1 MFRYGSGMRSPM
13 LQGPET
19 LPDPVFSESIPRLD
33 RSLLSAGNLKIPHG
47 PAEVFPE
54 RIIQFGEGNF
64 LRGFADWMVDIL
76 NSEGFFQSSV
86 AVVQP
91 VRQGLADLLNE
102 QDGVYTVL
110 LRGIRNG
117 EMADER
123 RIVTS
128 VSRCLDPYEDWAS
141 VVDAAVKPEL
151 RFVISNTTEAGIAYV
166 QESYDGETSPA
177 SFPAKVAALLL
188 ERFNALGG
196 GETGLVFLP
205 CELIDKNGTKLRE
218 YVLRH
223 ARDWNE
229 DEAFVSWIENSC
241 HFLNTLVDRIV
252 PGYPAREVDEL
263 REDLGYEDKLIVA
276 AEIFHLW
283 VIEGP
288 EHLAEEIPF
297 HKAGL
302 NVVWTRDMTS
312 YRSRKVRV
320 LNGAH
325 TSTVP
330 AAFLA
335 GLNTVGEM
343 MDDPD
348 FGPLVRRVVFDEI
361 LPVLQMDEEDKRGYA
376 TAVLERFRNPFVRHE
391 LLSITLNSV
400 SKWKV
405 RVLPSLLDNFEAN
418 GTLPP
423 MLGFSLA
430 AWIRFY
436 DGVPVT
442 ENELRGS
449 RGGVPYPVRD
459 DAPVLAFFAEA
470 WSGFHGSGDL
480 RKLVRSVLANQKLWG
495 RDLTLVEGLPCAVES
510 HLSKI
515 LADGV
520 RNAIP

>member
-1 MFRYGSGMRSPM
+1 MLSPM

-19 LPDPVFSESIPRLD
+19 KPGPAFTQSIPRLD
-33 RSLLSAGNLKIPHG
+33 RSLLRKGDMKIPHG

-64 LRGFADWMVDIL
+64 LRGFADWMVDLL
-76 NSEGFFQSSV
+76 NADGVFQSSV

-91 VRQGLADLLNE
+91 VRHGLADLLNE

-110 LRGIRNG
+110 MRGISQG
-117 EMADER
+117 KMVDER

-141 VVDAAVKPEL
+141 VVDVAVKPEL
-151 RFVISNTTEAGIAYV
+151 RFAISNTTEAGIAYV
-166 QESYDGETSPA
+166 PERYDGASSPA
-177 SFPAKVAALLL
+177 SFPAKVTALLL
-188 ERFNALGG
+188 ERFNTLGG
-196 GETGLVFLP
+196 GDTGLVFLP
-205 CELIDKNGTKLRE
+205 CELIDKNGAKLRE
-218 YVLRH
+218 CVLRH
-223 ARDWNE
+223 ARDWNA
-229 DEAFVSWIENSC
+229 DEAFVQWIENSC

-252 PGYPAREVDEL
+252 PGYPAREADDL
-263 REDLGYEDKLIVA
+263 RGELGYEDKLIVA

-288 EHLAEEIPF
+288 DHLADEIPF

-325 TSTVP
+325 TATVP

-335 GLNTVGEM
+335 GLDTVGEM

-361 LPVLQMDEEDKRGYA
+361 LPVLDMDEADKRGYA
-376 TAVLERFRNPFVRHE
+376 EAVLERFRNPFVRHE

-405 RVLPSLLDNFEAN
+405 RVLPSLIDSFDAN

-423 MLGFSLA
+423 LLVFSLA

-436 DGVPVT
+436 GGAPLS
-442 ENELRGS
+442 ENELRGN
-449 RGGVPYPVRD
+449 RNGVPYPVRD

-470 WSGFHGSGDL
+470 WSGFRGSGDIGRL
-480 RKLVRSVLANQKLWG
+480 TRSVLENQKLWG
-495 RDLTLVEGLPCAVES
+495 RDLTLVDGLASAVES

>member
-1 MFRYGSGMRSPM
+1 MRSPM

-19 LPDPVFSESIPRLD
+19 KPGPAFTQSIPRLD
-33 RSLLSAGNLKIPHG
+33 RSLLRKGDMKIFHG
-47 PAEVFPE
+47 PAELFPE

-64 LRGFADWMVDIL
+64 LRGFADWMVDLL
-76 NSEGFFQSSV
+76 NADGVFQTSV

-110 LRGIRNG
+110 MRGISQG
-117 EMADER
+117 EMVDER

-141 VVDAAVKPEL
+141 VVGVAVKPEL
-151 RFVISNTTEAGIAYV
+151 RFAISNTTEAGIAYV
-166 QESYDGETSPA
+166 AESYDGMTSPA

-205 CELIDKNGTKLRE
+205 CELIDKNGAKLRE
-218 YVLRH
+218 CVLRH
-223 ARDWNE
+223 ARNWQT
-229 DEAFVSWIENSC
+229 DEAFVEWIGNSC

-252 PGYPAREVDEL
+252 PGYPAREADDL
-263 REDLGYEDKLIVA
+263 REELGYEDKLIVA

-288 EHLAEEIPF
+288 DHLADEIPF

-325 TSTVP
+325 TATVP

-335 GLNTVGEM
+335 GLDTVGEM

-361 LPVLQMDEEDKRGYA
+361 LPVLDMDEADKRGYA
-376 TAVLERFRNPFVRHE
+376 EAVLERFRNPFVRHE

-405 RVLPSLLDNFEAN
+405 RVLPSLIDGFEAN
-418 GTLPP
+418 RPLPP
-423 MLGFSLA
+423 LLAFSLA

-436 DGVPVT
+436 GGAPLS
-442 ENELRGS
+442 ENELRGN
-449 RGGVPYPVRD
+449 RNGVPYPVRD
-459 DAPVLAFFAEA
+459 DAHVLGLFAETWA
-470 WSGFHGSGDL
+470 GFHGSGDL
-480 RKLVRSVLANQKLWG
+480 ARLTRAVLENEKLWG
-495 RDLTLVEGLPCAVES
+495 RDLTLVDGLASAVES